1 MNKIVN
7 IFRIVTCISVSL
19 YTALACW
26 LCGKT
31 AYYACYRMVPVGD
44 GAHDLATVG
53 ITREAVPYIVVGVAV
68 LLLGVASIVLLFRRG
83 RLSACLS
90 GGAAV
95 ACALLG
101 MCIDTMLAETMLA
114 RYTLGITDLEA
125 GLCVKPV
132 AAWLCILTAVVY
144 TVLRLIEHSIR
155 SKIK

>member
-1 MNKIVN
+1 MKNAVKIS
-7 IFRIVTCISVSL
+7 RIVTCISVSL
-19 YTALACW
+19 YTAFVCW
-26 LCGKT
+26 LCGKS

-53 ITREAVPYIVVGVAV
+53 ITREAVPYIGVGVAV
-68 LLLGVASIVLLFRRG
+68 LLLGIASVVLLFRRG
-83 RLSACLS
+83 RLSAWLS

-95 ACALLG
+95 ACAAVG
-101 MCIDTMLAETMLA
+101 MGVDTVLAESMFA

-144 TVLRLIEHSIR
+144 TVLRLVELR
-155 SKIK
+155 KNN